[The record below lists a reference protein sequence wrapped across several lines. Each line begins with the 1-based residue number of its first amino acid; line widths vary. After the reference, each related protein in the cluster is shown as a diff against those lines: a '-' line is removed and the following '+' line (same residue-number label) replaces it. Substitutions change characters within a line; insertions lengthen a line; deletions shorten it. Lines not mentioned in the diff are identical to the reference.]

1 MKNKENTIPLV
12 EETKPVVQ
20 ESVQDTTQ
28 DNLQEKDKKDPTD
41 PPKKKLDKSKA
52 KQWVIDLYKSKGIE
66 IDDAEATRFAENKNI
81 KSIITDQY
89 RLAKV
94 KIPKQKELDSL
105 YNSWEIDIDPVDE
118 IIQNST
124 ILNNPQQETSSN
136 VEKKNPL
143 TTSQN
148 QSTDSDSD
156 LEDGSSSSAYEGFFN
171 GDKSYSENINN
182 IPVSVLGLGSEDAML
197 SLNNTLKQYGV
208 DVKMGSPD
216 TDMDGITITR
226 PDGESMSF
234 TIFSDIYKAR
244 LKMVNPDQDP
254 DELQKV
260 RHSEMLGFI
269 NGSKKENLSF
279 QKGIF
284 QNVDKTT
291 LSGAISDYMNYALT
305 PSTEDINF
313 IIEMLPGRN
322 KSVGEY
328 FNKDGS
334 FKYELWKL
342 DVGRADAGLSKHKL
356 DQYRDDEYEQAATRS
371 RDNTATRKPKMIN
384 FPNLDPDKKLNEKAK
399 SRSRKEALKKIS
411 DISRSFNVKKEVAS
425 SNLGNALRESG
436 AYQMVDLNDPVAISD
451 VRQAGLLPGDLP
463 MDQILINGS
472 PSSVNEVSSMLYD
485 YETIKAIRAGKIKID
500 IGDPK
505 TAGLLADQVAQIKD
519 LIRTQEAFDNEGV
532 LGFDN
537 GFTDWLN
544 QAQETA
550 EGGLTAIGLSAWE
563 LASNVSYIGYDSLVA
578 MGVPKAEAQ
587 MIMYGSTGL
596 PGVGNI
602 GRLLDPQLVKHV
614 REEYQPV
621 YEGDILDSQS
631 FGEGFYKAST
641 ATANSLVYT
650 GVFML
655 NPALGLTATGLGSYG
670 GDRVYQNQR
679 VNEINEKK
687 KMGFS
692 LSPEEQQMLNQSGF
706 MSRLNSLTK
715 AGVEVGVTSL
725 FTFRYF
731 KGVKSASKFNGPK
744 TAENAKKIADQ
755 YAKNVRQ
762 TMAGKLSKMLGIE
775 KKAIL
780 AELPEENLIALTN
793 YYVDIEFGLDV
804 WDFEKAKKLVK
815 ETSIVSVF
823 SGYTMGVGT
832 KLHQKSKIKKIGEQ
846 QIKNN
851 INLPAENEAIVN
863 KLNIDAQ
870 VNELEKKAEQGLID
884 LENVNYYQDLKDLQL
899 QADNQVNKFED
910 MKNDLVKK
918 MSVNERNE
926 FLDIIRQIEQQDS
939 NISSEDNSNNVK
951 KRSQENIEALKIRG
965 REILSK
971 YPSDMSFYF
980 ADAQVK
986 SEYITKAME
995 VMGKEKTEKGE
1006 NNFTLNS
1013 DDPAV
1018 FDRAAQLH
1026 TQAVADGIVEARQN
1040 ANAAEYIGLNNA
1052 SDFYQDV
1059 TRQELNDWNLSND
1072 ILTVKDMLSAP
1083 ELDLTVTK
1091 PIEDV
1096 DGNKDSEVKVTKEGD
1111 VVVATTKL
1119 EKTQKQVNQER
1130 TGAIVS
1136 RIESFNSNSDFANDL
1151 PAKQYAEVKEFFEN
1165 VKNGKKVSFGR
1176 IESILDAHDLA
1187 LQIKSNTFGK
1197 INVGADIKGVL
1208 KEDGSLTEKGLKL
1221 YNSLAQTMSAGIG
1234 LNTMTMEGLT
1244 LIRDTQIGAPLHNLI
1259 QEGLRSS
1266 AEAQQKAGKIKSG
1279 HTSLY
1284 EAEVIAYNKQNGTSH
1299 SKDPRSSVES
1309 SYEMSIL
1316 GMLKRKTGE
1325 KTMDGQDVEFA
1336 RAKKL
1341 ILEELAIR
1349 KAESEGTYT
1358 AVQIAKGDKAAAI
1371 DKYKK
1376 YKDVIDRLGVS
1387 EATSFEDVSSKA
1399 LPFNLNAINRLSESM
1414 PGQRAIQRINDFEKH
1429 EAFNFEEGSYTPIF
1443 MSKSA
1448 DGMGFNDYFGP
1459 QNLDG
1464 INTSSGKKVTRPE
1477 TLGNDLRLNPGMY
1490 WDNAYAQLNGME
1502 MEIAGKKNF
1511 QTLGNLLNNPTFL
1524 DSFEDGDLKD
1534 ALISNFKDR
1543 ADMWNR
1549 EVRGSNLKPVDIGDG
1564 KIKDTGR
1571 KAINALYGS
1580 VSAISLARLTQPMSQ
1595 FMSATSGTYPILKNK
1610 QSRAYLRKRGL
1621 SFFGGVAGSFNM
1633 NNKIGKGYNK
1643 FVNAASLGTMSFF
1656 DSKGKLGN
1664 IYDKSR
1670 TGLRNALASQLAIDR
1685 NQSMPAEYY
1694 IDALNLTDKQGKA
1707 LTSVGG
1713 QLTIDRVLE
1722 TVNKSNE
1729 MALNFM
1735 LANSDKAA
1743 ANIAFE
1749 AHYLDYKLS
1758 KGETINDLDV
1768 FWEKENANPD
1778 LEAIK
1783 YADQIIDRTMRQS
1796 DATGEA
1802 QIYNDEKS
1810 KNGMRIL
1817 MPFQKFILNAKADF
1831 SAQLSILQD
1840 PQISEIQK
1848 QDARRFMKGK
1858 MNEIVSF
1865 NAIKYAGSVAT
1876 LKGLSGLLALGMDE
1890 DDIYESGGIDGDI
1903 SRRLPIKSSKKDL
1916 DAMMVTAKGAT
1927 SLEERNAALSALSGF
1942 REMNDV
1948 VKGFEQYAMNYD
1960 KKFSISDN
1968 KSIINQVFQ
1977 DAAFTLNP
1985 VPTTGFMNDL
1995 MAWGVNH
2002 VYGEDILREYS
2013 SRDLT
2018 SEVMDTDTYIDVVV
2032 KKAGML
2038 GIAYET
2044 VDRFTSAIRLRKNG
2058 TFIIN
2063 QGDYKNKEVYL
2074 TAPTDAMREKLAN
2087 SVDFLFQLR
2096 CHALMNPVAP
2106 RADLDKY
2113 ADRLERTIEKYFTQS
2128 TPDERMQRV
2137 MGMQGPLQE
2146 ENFQGFRPIE

>member
-1 MKNKENTIPLV
+1 M
-12 EETKPVVQ
+12 
-20 ESVQDTTQ
+20 
-28 DNLQEKDKKDPTD
+28 
-41 PPKKKLDKSKA
+41 
-52 KQWVIDLYKSKGIE
+52 
-66 IDDAEATRFAENKNI
+66 
-81 KSIITDQY
+81 
-89 RLAKV
+89 
-94 KIPKQKELDSL
+94 
-105 YNSWEIDIDPVDE
+105 
-118 IIQNST
+118 
-124 ILNNPQQETSSN
+124 
-136 VEKKNPL
+136 
-143 TTSQN
+143 
-148 QSTDSDSD
+148 
-156 LEDGSSSSAYEGFFN
+156 
-171 GDKSYSENINN
+171 
-182 IPVSVLGLGSEDAML
+182 
-197 SLNNTLKQYGV
+197 
-208 DVKMGSPD
+208 
-216 TDMDGITITR
+216 
-226 PDGESMSF
+226 
-234 TIFSDIYKAR
+234 
-244 LKMVNPDQDP
+244 
-254 DELQKV
+254 
-260 RHSEMLGFI
+260 
-269 NGSKKENLSF
+269 
-279 QKGIF
+279 
-284 QNVDKTT
+284 
-291 LSGAISDYMNYALT
+291 
-305 PSTEDINF
+305 
-313 IIEMLPGRN
+313 
-322 KSVGEY
+322 
-328 FNKDGS
+328 
-334 FKYELWKL
+334 
-342 DVGRADAGLSKHKL
+342 
-356 DQYRDDEYEQAATRS
+356 
-371 RDNTATRKPKMIN
+371 
-384 FPNLDPDKKLNEKAK
+384 
-399 SRSRKEALKKIS
+399 
-411 DISRSFNVKKEVAS
+411 
-425 SNLGNALRESG
+425 
-436 AYQMVDLNDPVAISD
+436 
-451 VRQAGLLPGDLP
+451 
-463 MDQILINGS
+463 
-472 PSSVNEVSSMLYD
+472 
-485 YETIKAIRAGKIKID
+485 
-500 IGDPK
+500 
-505 TAGLLADQVAQIKD
+505 
-519 LIRTQEAFDNEGV
+519 
-532 LGFDN
+532 
-537 GFTDWLN
+537 
-544 QAQETA
+544 
-550 EGGLTAIGLSAWE
+550 TAIGLSAWE
-563 LASNVSYIGYDSLVA
+563 LASNVSYIGYDSLIA

-587 MIMYGSTGL
+587 VIMYGNTGL
-596 PGVGNI
+596 PGIANI

-614 REEYQPV
+614 RDEYQPV

-631 FGEGFYKAST
+631 FGEAFYKTST

-692 LSPEEQQMLNQSGF
+692 ISPEEQQMLNQSGF

-731 KGVKSASKFNGPK
+731 KGVKAASKFNGPK

-762 TMAGKLSKMLGIE
+762 TMAGKLSKMLGID

-793 YYVDIEFGLDV
+793 YYVDIQFGLDV

-823 SGYTMGVGT
+823 SGYTMGIGT
-832 KLHQKSKIKKIGEQ
+832 KSYQNSKIKKIGEQ

-870 VNELEKKAEQGLID
+870 VNKIEKDAEQGIVS
-884 LENVNYYQDLKDLQL
+884 LEDYNNYDYLKDLQIE
-899 QADNQVNKFED
+899 ANNQVNKFED

-918 MSVNERNE
+918 MSLNEKNE

-939 NISSEDNSNNVK
+939 NISSDDNSNNVK
-951 KRSQENIEALKIRG
+951 KQSQKNIQALKIRG

-980 ADAQVK
+980 ADSQVK
-986 SEYITKAME
+986 SEYITKAMD
-995 VMGKEKTEKGE
+995 VIGKEKTEKGE
-1006 NNFTLNS
+1006 NNFTLKN
-1013 DDPAV
+1013 DDPDV
-1018 FDRAAQLH
+1018 VDRAAKLH

-1052 SDFYQDV
+1052 SDFYQEVD
-1059 TRQELNDWNLSND
+1059 RQELNDWNLSND

-1091 PIEDV
+1091 EGDV
-1096 DGNKDSEVKVTKEGD
+1096 DGSKDSEVEVTKEGD

-1119 EKTQKQVNQER
+1119 ENTQKQVNQER
-1130 TGAIVS
+1130 TGTIVS

-1151 PAKQYAEVKEFFEN
+1151 PAKQYAEIKEFFEN
-1165 VKNGKKVSFGR
+1165 VKSGKKVSYGR
-1176 IESILDAHDLA
+1176 VESILDAHDLA

-1208 KEDGSLTEKGLKL
+1208 NEDGSLTEKGLKL

-1299 SKDPRSSVES
+1299 SKDPRSSVDS

-1349 KAESEGTYT
+1349 KAESEDTYN
-1358 AVQIAKGDKAAAI
+1358 AVQIANGDKAAAI

-1464 INTSSGKKVTRPE
+1464 INTNSGRKVTRPE

-1490 WDNAYAQLNGME
+1490 WDNVYAQLNGME
-1502 MEIAGKKNF
+1502 MEISGKKNF
-1511 QTLGNLLNNPTFL
+1511 QTLENLLNNPTFL
-1524 DSFEDGDLKD
+1524 DSFEDGALKD
-1534 ALISNFKDR
+1534 ALISNFKNR
-1543 ADMWNR
+1543 SEMWNR
-1549 EVRGSNLKPVDIGDG
+1549 EVRGSNLKAVDVGDS
-1564 KIKDTGR
+1564 KIKDTGN
-1571 KAINALYGS
+1571 KFINALYGS

-1610 QSRAYLRKRGL
+1610 QSRSYLRKRGL
-1621 SFFGGVAGSFNM
+1621 SFFAGAAGSFNI
-1633 NNKIGKGYNK
+1633 NNKVGRFFGY
-1643 FVNAASLGTMSFF
+1643 F

-1694 IDALNLTDKQGKA
+1694 IDALNLTDEQGKA
-1707 LTSVGG
+1707 LNSVGG

-1722 TVNKSNE
+1722 TINKSNE

-1796 DATGEA
+1796 DAAGEA

-1831 SAQLSILQD
+1831 SVQLSILQD
-1840 PQISEIQK
+1840 TNISEIQK
-1848 QDARRFMKGK
+1848 QDARNFMKGK

-1903 SRRLPIKSSKKDL
+1903 SRRLGIKSDKKDL
-1916 DAMMVTAKGAT
+1916 DAMTATAEGAT

-1977 DAAFTLNP
+1977 DAGFTLNP

-2018 SEVMDTDTYIDVVV
+2018 SEVMDTDSYIDVVV

-2038 GIAYET
+2038 GIAFET
-2044 VDRFTSAIRLRKNG
+2044 VERFTDAIRLRKNG

-2096 CHALMNPVAP
+2096 CHALMNPIAP

-2128 TPDERMQRV
+2128 TPDQRMQRV
-2137 MGMQGPLQE
+2137 MGTQGPLQE
-2146 ENFQGFRPIE
+2146 ED

>member
-28 DNLQEKDKKDPTD
+28 DNLQKKDKKDPTD

-52 KQWVIDLYKSKGIE
+52 KQWVIGLYKSKGIE

-105 YNSWEIDIDPVDE
+105 YSSWEIDIDPVDE

-124 ILNNPQQETSSN
+124 ILNNSQYGRGELNQETSSN

-148 QSTDSDSD
+148 QSTDSDSSS
-156 LEDGSSSSAYEGFFN
+156 EDGSSSSVYKGFFN
-171 GDKSYSENINN
+171 GDKTYSENINN

-208 DVKMGSPD
+208 NVKMGSPD

-260 RHSEMLGFI
+260 RHGKMLSFI

-291 LSGAISDYMNYALT
+291 LSGAVSDYMNYALT

-313 IIEMLPGRN
+313 IIEMLPGRK

-328 FNKDGS
+328 FDKDGS

-384 FPNLDPDKKLNEKAK
+384 FPNLDPNKKLNEKAK

-451 VRQAGLLPGDLP
+451 IRQAGLLPGDLP

-596 PGVGNI
+596 PGVANI

-614 REEYQPV
+614 RDEYQPV

-715 AGVEVGVTSL
+715 AGVEVGITSL

-762 TMAGKLSKMLGIE
+762 TMAGKLSQMLGIE

-815 ETSIVSVF
+815 ETSIVSAF

-832 KLHQKSKIKKIGEQ
+832 KLHQNSKIKKIGEQ

-870 VNELEKKAEQGLID
+870 VNQIEKQAEQGLID
-884 LENVNYYQDLKDLQL
+884 LETVNGYQDLKDLQL

-1091 PIEDV
+1091 PVEDV
-1096 DGNKDSEVKVTKEGD
+1096 DGSKDSEFEVTKEGD

-1165 VKNGKKVSFGR
+1165 VKSGKKVSYGR

-1266 AEAQQKAGKIKSG
+1266 AEAQQKAGNIKSG

-1299 SKDPRSSVES
+1299 SKDPRSSVDS

-1349 KAESEGTYT
+1349 KAESEATYNPL
-1358 AVQIAKGDKAAAI
+1358 QIANGDKAAAI

-1387 EATSFEDVSSKA
+1387 EATSFEDVSLKA
-1399 LPFNLNAINRLSESM
+1399 LPFNLNAINRLSETM

-1464 INTSSGKKVTRPE
+1464 INTNSGKKVTRPE

-1524 DSFEDGDLKD
+1524 DSFEDGALKD

-1549 EVRGSNLKPVDIGDG
+1549 EVRGSNLKAVDVGDA
-1564 KIKDTGR
+1564 KIKDTGN

-1595 FMSATSGTYPILKNK
+1595 FMSATSGSYPILKNK

-1633 NNKIGKGYNK
+1633 NNKLGKGYNK
-1643 FVNAASLGTMSFF
+1643 LVNVASLGTMSFF

-1758 KGETINDLDV
+1758 KGEAINDLDV

-1778 LEAIK
+1778 LDAIK

-1802 QIYNDEKS
+1802 QIYNSEKS

-1840 PQISEIQK
+1840 PNISEIQK

-1903 SRRLPIKSSKKDL
+1903 SRRLGIKSTKEDL
-1916 DAMMVTAKGAT
+1916 DAMTATIKGAT

-1977 DAAFTLNP
+1977 DAGFTLNP
-1985 VPTTGFMNDL
+1985 IPTTGFMNDL

-2074 TAPTDAMREKLAN
+2074 TAPTDGMREKLAN

-2128 TPDERMQRV
+2128 TPDQRMQRV

-2146 ENFQGFRPIE
+2146 ED